1 MSVTIRPATADD
13 YLAQCGEEPP
23 ARVRAWAA
31 EVDGRLIGVGGVC
44 LPPGL
49 PPVAFVDISEEARR
63 YPVALHK
70 TGLRFMSQ
78 VKHWGLKTVIAT
90 CDDESETA
98 NRWLVRLGFID
109 TGNVSDGRRI
119 YKWSTS

>member
-13 YLAQCGEEPP
+13 YLQQCGETPP

-31 EVDGRLIGVGGVC
+31 EVDGKLIGVGGVC

-49 PPVAFVDISEEARR
+49 PPVAFVDIAEEARR

-70 TGLRFMSQ
+70 TGLRFMAQ
-78 VKHWGLKTVIAT
+78 VRHWGITRVVAT
-90 CDDESETA
+90 TEVGNETQE
-98 NRWLVRLGFID
+98 RWLQRLGF
-109 TGNVSDGRRI
+109 TSDGAEADG
-119 YKWSTS
+119 KKVHTWSAV

>member
-13 YLAQCGEEPP
+13 YEKQCGTVPP

-31 EVDGRLIGVGGVC
+31 EVDGKLIGIGGIC

-49 PPVAFVDISEEARR
+49 PPVAFVDISEEARN

-70 TGLRFMSQ
+70 TGLRFMEQ
-78 VKHWGLKTVIAT
+78 VKRWGIPRVVAT
-90 CDDESETA
+90 TDAGNETQD
-98 NRWLVRLGFID
+98 RWIRRLGF
-109 TGNVSDGRRI
+109 TSDGTETDG
-119 YKWSTS
+119 KKVHTWSAT